1 MRKDAKIGIS
11 TYLFPLIIALF
22 WKVEEPTRKQKTVES
37 HTRKN
42 LLDKMFDAAMKEK
55 FSQLSRKYNC
65 ELVLEIWT
73 QIVKGG
79 GVKKYFGKGEW
90 ETGMTVQQA
99 LFLLDEYC
107 NSIESLIQKR
117 LREEGGQPFPK

>member
-1 MRKDAKIGIS
+1 MENGKINAKAENVE
-11 TYLFPLIIALF
+11 PL
-22 WKVEEPTRKQKTVES
+22 S
-37 HTRKN
+37 RKN

-79 GVKKYFGKGEW
+79 GVRKYFGKGEW
-90 ETGMTVQQA
+90 ETEMTVQQA
-99 LFLLDEYC
+99 LLLLDEYC
-107 NSIESLIQKR
+107 NSVESLIQER
-117 LREEGGQPFPK
+117 LREEGGRPFPK

>member
-1 MRKDAKIGIS
+1 LEGGRTNAK
-11 TYLFPLIIALF
+11 A
-22 WKVEEPTRKQKTVES
+22 ENVES

-79 GVKKYFGKGEW
+79 GVRKYFGKGEW
-90 ETGMTVQQA
+90 ETEMTVQQA

-107 NSIESLIQKR
+107 DSIESLIQKR
-117 LREEGGQPFPK
+117 LREEEGRPFLK

>member
-1 MRKDAKIGIS
+1 M
-11 TYLFPLIIALF
+11 
-22 WKVEEPTRKQKTVES
+22 EH

-55 FSQLSRKYNC
+55 FSQLAREYDSR
-65 ELVLEIWT
+65 LVLEVWT

-90 ETGMTVQQA
+90 GPEMTIEQA
-99 LFLLDEYC
+99 LSLLDEYSS
-107 NSIESLIQKR
+107 SIESLIQKR
-117 LREEGGQPFPK
+117 LQEGGGPPFPK

>member
-1 MRKDAKIGIS
+1 LEDAK
-11 TYLFPLIIALF
+11 TNAKAENVEPL
-22 WKVEEPTRKQKTVES
+22 P
-37 HTRKN
+37 RKN